1 MANKVNVEISANIT
15 GFKQGMQQATESA
28 QQYQTETRKI
38 SESLT
43 SFNKQMR
50 DAKREVQNL
59 ALAYSKL
66 SKEEKQSNFGLE
78 MKTRLDAAK
87 KSAAEFV
94 DMQGDMQTELKNLA
108 SDTRVFDT
116 MAEGLTIASN
126 VASGALGIYAQLTG
140 EEEDAKRAM
149 VAFTTAQSV
158 LNAATTI
165 HNALQK
171 QSQTMLAVTK
181 VQTLAATA
189 AVNLKTAAEGKGVV
203 TTKAAT
209 VAQRIFNAVAS
220 ANPYVLLA
228 GAILT
233 LIGALGA
240 YIAITKKSETETD
253 KQKKKLEELKK
264 TWDGYR
270 ERVANNAANIIAQY
284 KALQNEWLALKTT
297 QEKDKFLEENKSK
310 FEQMGFA
317 IDNVNE
323 LEKLFV
329 TNTAAVVKSLKARAE
344 AEAWG
349 EIYKEEL
356 KKKFTKDLN
365 PSTANNRRYRKAHAG
380 DYISAEEARE
390 AGINIYNKRQIST
403 SAAGASVGGGKRAI
417 TEQEAAIVNNL
428 RNAKA
433 VKKLRE
439 ENDQLSKIEKKQ
451 AEAVINSNKAVQD
464 LDKSLTTSI
473 KTKENSTKT
482 TKEQKIVLEKLED
495 EVKKYQKELGNINIK
510 APNYREQVN
519 IITNN
524 LKKAQQEL
532 TKYKISV
539 GLEVDSSDLDK
550 LEEKVKEKE
559 LLLRADIPQE
569 DKDRIYQETLELKD
583 EIQKLKI
590 QYHIEP
596 DPSIEDKREV
606 KKKISDILK
615 SVNVEEKPSWNF
627 DNIAEV
633 NPEQAKMLDKMK
645 TQYDRV
651 YDARQQLMDL
661 MNEEGAS
668 DTQISK
674 AQEELE
680 KLNDVFN
687 GLTEKL
693 DFFKRVDDNLDEQN
707 KAIQKTI
714 KSLEDLADYLELA
727 GNAFS
732 NLSQIA
738 DDDKTFNVMGIVAQ
752 AIATVALSYAKAL
765 ASTRTWVDWLAFGVT
780 GLGTMLSMIA
790 QIKQATSGYAN
801 GGPVG
806 LVGGSSYGGDHVL
819 ARLNSGEMVL
829 NKHQQQNLFDAIN
842 SGNIGNNNNIPQ
854 SIEVYGR
861 IKGTDILLSNHN
873 TQKVMSR
880 SGLKIH
886 N

>member
-1 MANKVNVEISANIT
+1 MANKVNVEISANVT
-15 GFKQGMQQATESA
+15 GFKQGMEQATESA

-38 SESLT
+38 SDSLT

-189 AVNLKTAAEGKGVV
+189 ATKLKTAAEGKGVV

-209 VAQRIFNAVAS
+209 VAQRIFNAVAK

-253 KQKKKLEELKK
+253 KQRKKLEELKK

-284 KALQNEWLALKTT
+284 KALQNEWLALKTA

-329 TNTAAVVKSLKARAE
+329 TNTAAVVRSLKARAE

-390 AGINIYNKRQIST
+390 AGIKNIYNKRQIST

-433 VKKLRE
+433 AKKLRE
-439 ENDQLSKIEKKQ
+439 EKEQLSKIEKKHT
-451 AEAVINSNKAVQD
+451 EAVINSNKAVQD

-473 KTKENSTKT
+473 KKKENSTKK
-482 TKEQKIVLEKLED
+482 TKEQKTVLETLED

-615 SVNVEEKPSWNF
+615 SVNVEEKPLWNF

-645 TQYDRV
+645 SQYDRV

-687 GLTEKL
+687 GLTDKL
-693 DFFKRVDDNLDEQN
+693 DFFKRVDDNMDEQN

-732 NLSQIA
+732 NLSQIT
-738 DDDKTFNVMGIVAQ
+738 DDKTFNVMGIVAE

-765 ASTRTWVDWLAFGVT
+765 ASCKTWVDWLAFGVT

-790 QIKQATSGYAN
+790 QIKQATSGYAT
-801 GGPVG
+801 GGI
-806 LVGGSSYGGDHVL
+806 VGGSSYSGDNVY
-819 ARLNSGEMVL
+819 ARLSSGEMVL

-842 SGNIGNNNNIPQ
+842 SGNIGNNNNTSQ

-873 TQKVMSR
+873 TQKIMSR